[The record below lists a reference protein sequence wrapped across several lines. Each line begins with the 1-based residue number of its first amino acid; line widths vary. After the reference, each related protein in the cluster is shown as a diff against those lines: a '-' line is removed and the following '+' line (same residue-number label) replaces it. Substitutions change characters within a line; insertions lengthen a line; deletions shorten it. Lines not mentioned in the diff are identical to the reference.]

1 MVFILKHVMY
11 GLASVEARHYGT
23 PEKDFS
29 SLKKQA
35 VFQCYELIHVPYVRI
50 NLLQKRGDIYVYT
63 EI

>member
-1 MVFILKHVMY
+1 MY

-50 NLLQKRGDIYVYT
+50 NLLQKRGDIYIYT